1 MKPTVKVSIGGMA
14 FNLEE
19 EAYRILDNYLKALR
33 KHFEGNPES
42 EEIIADIEIRLSEL
56 LQIRVNNAEMVVSVA
71 DAQEI
76 IKIMGNPKDFDDN
89 ETIVEEKATT
99 STNDY
104 KAKEEK
110 VSQEHYKKKLYRDE
124 NNKIIGGVF
133 SGLGNYFNIDPT
145 ILRFGIIALLFIFNF
160 FTFKGAATLVIAYL
174 VLWIV
179 TPAAKTFSQ
188 KLAMTGAD
196 PSISNIEDRSQ
207 SASLRRKKSS
217 GFVGVLIN
225 IVVGFI
231 AVITF
236 IILIVVILVL
246 AWLYFDTDIVGFNN
260 YLLLVGYN
268 TLNFKVAIALA
279 SLIPLFGMF
288 CLMVKILRRTPFTI
302 NTLVSV
308 TICLIF
314 WFGSI
319 FYLGNNGVKFARNYN
334 TDATVTEVL
343 SDTINYNSLT
353 VKLSD
358 DSSVTYE
365 QPNNERMLYK
375 GEKMKYREM
384 QILPTVKVREDSTL
398 SDYKIEIRKRARGRS
413 YDIAKKN
420 AEKMQLKY
428 NKVDSTLVI
437 KPEWYGRNNPWN
449 LDEYDIIITAPKG
462 KKVIVESPLKDR
474 YRVDVDFSINSKNF
488 RRYDYRNRRHHF
500 YFD

>member
-33 KHFEGNPES
+33 KHFESNPES

-56 LQIRVNNAEMVVSVA
+56 LQMRVNNAEMVVSVT

-89 ETIVEEKATT
+89 ENVAETPINNNKE
-99 STNDY
+99 
-104 KAKEEK
+104 KEEK
-110 VSQEHYKKKLYRDE
+110 VNQEHYKKKLYRDE
-124 NNKIIGGVF
+124 DNKMIGGVF

-145 ILRFGIIALLFIFNF
+145 ILRFGIIALLLIFNF
-160 FTFKGAATLVIAYL
+160 LTFKVAVTLVIAYL
-174 VLWIV
+174 VLWAV

-188 KLAMTGAD
+188 KLAMSGAD
-196 PSISNIEDRSQ
+196 PSISNIEDRTQ

-217 GFVGVLIN
+217 GFVGILIN

-236 IILIVVILVL
+236 IILLSVILVL
-246 AWLYFDTDIVGFNN
+246 GWLYFDTDIVGLNN

-279 SLIPLFGMF
+279 CLIPLFGMF

-334 TDATVTEVL
+334 TDAIVTEVL
-343 SDTINYNSLT
+343 SDTISYNTLRI
-353 VKLSD
+353 KLPD
-358 DSSVTYE
+358 DSSVAYK
-365 QPNNERMLYK
+365 QPNNDRILYK
-375 GEKMKYREM
+375 GEKMKYRQM

-413 YDIAKKN
+413 YDIAKRN
-420 AEKMQLKY
+420 AENMRLKY
-428 NKVDSTLVI
+428 NRTDSTLVI
-437 KPEWYGRNNPWN
+437 EPEWYGRNNPWN
-449 LDEYDIIITAPKG
+449 LDEYDMIITAPKG

-474 YRVDVDFSINSKNF
+474 YHVDMNFNINRKNF
-488 RRYDYRNRRHHF
+488 RKYDYRNHRHHF